1 MTARD
6 EVTRMAT
13 VTDVAHYFLDIQDEE
28 AGELITNLK
37 LQKLVYYAQGF
48 HLAMFDKPLFPEK
61 IKAWAHGPVVPQ
73 LWYEYKDRGSNP
85 LDRPTNF
92 DPSVF
97 SEEQRELLDEVYQE
111 YGQYSA
117 WRLRDMTHHEPP
129 WMVAFSSGEDNPISQ
144 ASMKDYFKTRLV

>member
-1 MTARD
+1 MT
-6 EVTRMAT
+6 T
-13 VTDVAHYFLDIQDEE
+13 VQDVAHYFLDIQDEE

-48 HLAMFDKPLFPEK
+48 HLAMFDQPLFTDQ

-73 LWYEYKDRGSNP
+73 LWHDYKDCGSSP
-85 LDRPTNF
+85 LDRPVGF

-97 SEEQRELLDEVYQE
+97 TPEQRDLLDEVYQE

-117 WRLRDMTHHEPP
+117 WRLRDMTHQEPT
-129 WMVAFSSGEDNPISQ
+129 WKAGFDGDGVVSQ
-144 ASMKDYFKTRLV
+144 ESMKAFFKTRLL